1 MAQSMASGGTSDVKQ
16 DPPKAQI
23 GDKLNISK
31 PEKKIDTST
40 ITPKRKSKNK
50 VVVVGGSNNSQSP
63 SGGQGSSKDV
73 LIIKEKN
80 NSLKDQAALTLY

>member
-16 DPPKAQI
+16 DPPKAQS
-23 GDKLNISK
+23 GDKLNIIK